1 MTRAKKTAGR
11 PAGGLPEGPP
21 ESTEYMTKAKAL
33 AYIRDLGIPV
43 GEHFFQGQRSRRKG
57 PPLHYF
63 GPRGL
68 FRRDEFEAWFLAFF
82 RAETWDRKPNAEAA
96 VRAKKVKDR
105 ARAKAKAA
113 EVTGAG
119 EQRAE

>member
-11 PAGGLPEGPP
+11 PVEGPPEGPP

-43 GEHFFQGQRSRRKG
+43 GDHFFQGQRSRRKG

-68 FRRDEFEAWFLAFF
+68 FRRDEFEPWFLAFF
-82 RAETWDRKPNAEAA
+82 RAETWDRKPSTEAVPKKRKA
-96 VRAKKVKDR
+96 RMRAGVRTGEIR
-105 ARAKAKAA
+105 AD
-113 EVTGAG
+113 
-119 EQRAE
+119 